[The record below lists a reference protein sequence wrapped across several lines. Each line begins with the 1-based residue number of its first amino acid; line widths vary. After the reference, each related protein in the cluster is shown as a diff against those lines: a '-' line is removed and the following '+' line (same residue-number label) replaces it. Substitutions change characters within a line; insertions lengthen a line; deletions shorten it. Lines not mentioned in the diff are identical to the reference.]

1 MKRKLCFLFV
11 LPLLFTAC
19 ENVLP
24 MDFVEMDSEVQ
35 SQPQEEVYFKGMET
49 RQCGICPMEIGR

>member
-1 MKRKLCFLFV
+1 MKRKLYFLFA

-24 MDFVEMDSEVQ
+24 IDFVEMDSEVQ
-35 SQPQEEVYFKGMET
+35 SQPQEEVYFKG
-49 RQCGICPMEIGR
+49 I